1 MENKECESQSEG
13 EPEVGQGNGRSFQIH
28 LGGVNMCLGVRDAYF
43 ILVSLLHNA
52 KGAKLAKL
60 WVRFPLLVTNR
71 YELIISLLSSTCA
84 PLSFR
89 TKQMWRCQISSDG
102 LSAQA

>member
-1 MENKECESQSEG
+1 MRVSQRENQRWDKEMDAVS
-13 EPEVGQGNGRSFQIH
+13 RFIW
-28 LGGVNMCLGVRDAYF
+28 GGVNMCLGVRDAYF

-60 WVRFPLLVTNR
+60 WVIIPLLVTNR